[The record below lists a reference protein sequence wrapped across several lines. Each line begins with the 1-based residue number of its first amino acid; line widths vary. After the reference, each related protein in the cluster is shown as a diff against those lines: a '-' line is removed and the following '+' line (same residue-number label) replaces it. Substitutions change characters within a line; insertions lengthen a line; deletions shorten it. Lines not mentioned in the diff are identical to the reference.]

1 MAENQ
6 KEMSKLPIDLSQIDP
21 SVNQNGASLDE
32 VNKRLLN
39 GIDIYYGDF
48 RLRVERSW
56 VDVARE
62 DVVAIPDAERR
73 KLLQTINDGLRKSIP
88 KLRKLSKGEMDD
100 FVNDLILWHVLTD
113 D

>member
-1 MAENQ
+1 MGDNQ
-6 KEMSKLPIDLSQIDP
+6 KEMPELPKDFSQIDP
-21 SVNQNGASLDE
+21 SVIQNGVSLNE

-62 DVVAIPDAERR
+62 DVVSIPDAERR

-88 KLRKLSKGEMDD
+88 KLRNLSKAEMDD

-113 D
+113 N